1 MVFIL
6 EQVFGVRLARGGLG
20 GMLVFAAIFGFGGA
34 LISLALS
41 KWTAKRMMGVRVID
55 GAAIGRWSDGC
66 SARFNAWRV
75 RRDIGMPEVGIFD
88 AEEMNAFAT
97 GARRNAALVAVSTGL
112 LRSMSRP
119 QIEAVLGHEISHVA
133 NGDMV
138 TLALL
143 QGVLNTFVIFLAR
156 IIGGIVDRA
165 LFKNDR
171 EESGIG
177 FFLTTL
183 VAQIVLGI
191 FASMI
196 VSWYS
201 RRREFRADRGGAD
214 LAGTGSMIGALQVLK
229 QSHGE
234 PMPPQMQAFGI
245 NTGRADG
252 FMRLFMS
259 HPPLDERIAALQS
272 QEVQMTPE
280 NEIMV
285 EPPAA
290 LRVGRELSRWFG
302 NSDLA
307 ARTNEAALL
316 AKLRPPCR
324 LGAGRALPADACCL
338 SRRHLGGLQLDARS
352 W

>member
-1 MVFIL
+1 MKRIFLFVVTNLAVLALLSLVVFIV
-6 EQVFGVRLARGGLG
+6 EQAFGVRLAGGGLG
-20 GMLVFAAIFGFGGA
+20 GLLVFAAIFGFGGA

-41 KWTAKRMMGVRVID
+41 KWTAKRMMGVRVITAPQSEVEQWLVGTVKRLAD
-55 GAAIGRWSDGC
+55 QAQ
-66 SARFNAWRV
+66 
-75 RRDIGMPEVGIFD
+75 IGMPEVGIFD
-88 AEEMNAFAT
+88 ADEMNAFAT
-97 GARRNAALVAVSTGL
+97 GARRNAALVAVSSGL
-112 LRSMSRP
+112 LRSMSRA
-119 QIEAVLGHEISHVA
+119 QIEAVLGHEVTHVA

-165 LFKNDR
+165 LFKNER

-177 FFLTTL
+177 FFLTTM

-191 FASMI
+191 VASMI

-201 RRREFRADRGGAD
+201 RRREFRADRGGAN
-214 LAGTGSMIGALQVLK
+214 LAGTGSMISALQVLK

-245 NTGRADG
+245 NTGGTGG

-272 QEVQMTPE
+272 AT
-280 NEIMV
+280 
-285 EPPAA
+285 
-290 LRVGRELSRWFG
+290 G
-302 NSDLA
+302 
-307 ARTNEAALL
+307 
-316 AKLRPPCR
+316 
-324 LGAGRALPADACCL
+324 
-338 SRRHLGGLQLDARS
+338 
-352 W
+352 

>member
-1 MVFIL
+1 MKRILLFVATNLAVLVLLSLVIFII
-6 EQVFGVRLARGGLG
+6 ERVFGVHLPGGGLG
-20 GMLVFAAIFGFGGA
+20 GLLVFAAVCGFGGA

-41 KWTAKRMMGVRVID
+41 KWTAKRMMGVRVIT
-55 GAAIGRWSDGC
+55 APRSDLETWLVGTVKRL
-66 SARFNAWRV
+66 AEDAG
-75 RRDIGMPEVGIFD
+75 IGMPEVGIFD

-97 GARRNAALVAVSTGL
+97 GARRNAALVAVSSGL
-112 LRSMSRP
+112 LRSMSRS
-119 QIEAVLGHEISHVA
+119 QIEAVLGHEITHVA

-156 IIGGIVDRA
+156 IIGSFIDRV

-171 EESGIG
+171 EDSGIG
-177 FFLTTL
+177 FFLTTM

-191 FASMI
+191 LASMI

-201 RRREFRADRGGAD
+201 RRREFRADRGGAN
-214 LAGTGSMIGALQVLK
+214 LAGTGSMIAALQALK

-245 NTGRADG
+245 NAGSTSG

-272 QEVQMTPE
+272 S
-280 NEIMV
+280 I
-285 EPPAA
+285 
-290 LRVGRELSRWFG
+290 
-302 NSDLA
+302 
-307 ARTNEAALL
+307 
-316 AKLRPPCR
+316 
-324 LGAGRALPADACCL
+324 
-338 SRRHLGGLQLDARS
+338 
-352 W
+352 

>member
-1 MVFIL
+1 MKRIFLFIL
-6 EQVFGVRLARGGLG
+6 TNLAVLALLSLVLFIVENVFGVHLMQGGTGSL
-20 GMLVFAAIFGFGGA
+20 LVIAAIFGFGGS

-41 KWTAKRMMGVRVID
+41 KWTAKRMMGVRVIQSPETELERWLV
-55 GAAIGRWSDGC
+55 GAVKRWADQ
-66 SARFNAWRV
+66 V
-75 RRDIGMPEVGIFD
+75 RIGMPEVGIFD
-88 AEEMNAFAT
+88 SEEMNAFAT
-97 GARRNAALVAVSTGL
+97 GARRNAALVAVSSGL
-112 LRSMSRP
+112 LRSMSRT
-119 QIEAVLGHEISHVA
+119 QVEAVLGHEITHVA

-156 IIGGIVDRA
+156 IIGSFVDRA

-171 EESGIG
+171 EQSGIG
-177 FFLTTL
+177 FFLTTM

-214 LAGTGSMIGALQVLK
+214 LAGKGSMIAALEALK
-229 QSHGE
+229 RSQGE

-245 NTGRADG
+245 NTGSGSG

-272 QEVQMTPE
+272 
-280 NEIMV
+280 
-285 EPPAA
+285 
-290 LRVGRELSRWFG
+290 F
-302 NSDLA
+302 
-307 ARTNEAALL
+307 
-316 AKLRPPCR
+316 
-324 LGAGRALPADACCL
+324 
-338 SRRHLGGLQLDARS
+338 
-352 W
+352 

>member
-1 MVFIL
+1 MKRIFLFIVTNLAVLALLAVVVFIL

-34 LISLALS
+34 LLSLALS
-41 KWTAKRMMGVRVID
+41 KWTAKRMMGVRVITAPQTD
-55 GAAIGRWSDGC
+55 AEQWLLATVQRLAGQAQ
-66 SARFNAWRV
+66 V
-75 RRDIGMPEVGIFD
+75 GMPEVGVFD

-156 IIGGIVDRA
+156 IIGNIVDRA

-214 LAGTGSMIGALQVLK
+214 LAGTGSMIGALQALK
-229 QSHGE
+229 ESHGQ

-272 QEVQMTPE
+272 QE
-280 NEIMV
+280 
-285 EPPAA
+285 
-290 LRVGRELSRWFG
+290 GR
-302 NSDLA
+302 
-307 ARTNEAALL
+307 
-316 AKLRPPCR
+316 
-324 LGAGRALPADACCL
+324 
-338 SRRHLGGLQLDARS
+338 
-352 W
+352 